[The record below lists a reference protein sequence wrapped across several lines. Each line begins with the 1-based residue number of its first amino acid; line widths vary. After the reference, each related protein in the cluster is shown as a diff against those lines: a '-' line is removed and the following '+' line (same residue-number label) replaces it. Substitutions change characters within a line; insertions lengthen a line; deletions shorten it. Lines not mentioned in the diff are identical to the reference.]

1 MLKISDYS
9 LKKEY
14 DEILDLDESIRFVG
28 RIKNRNVVAFV
39 RRKDSEPLID
49 EELGNLAHYQASVK
63 ANMEEMFDNQLGKTN
78 WMITCKELVKMITL
92 FLDDGLLILSIDS
105 NGNHDQVIQKI
116 QRLNTKF

>member
-1 MLKISDYS
+1 MLKISEHY
-9 LKKEY
+9 LKEEY
-14 DEILDLDESIRFVG
+14 CKILDLDESIRFVG
-28 RIKNRNVVAFV
+28 RIKNHSVVAFV

-105 NGNHDQVIQKI
+105 VGDHDAVIQKI

>member
-1 MLKISDYS
+1 MTVSGIS
-9 LKKEY
+9 LKEKC
-14 DEILDLDESIRFVG
+14 DKILDLDESIRFVG

-39 RRKDSEPLID
+39 RRTDFEPLID

-78 WMITCKELVKMITL
+78 WMITCKEIVKMITL

-105 NGNHDQVIQKI
+105 NGDHDQVIQKI

>member
-1 MLKISDYS
+1 MKVSEHYLKE
-9 LKKEY
+9 EY
-14 DEILDLDESIRFVG
+14 CKILDLDESIRFVG
-28 RIKNRNVVAFV
+28 RIKNHSVVAFV
-39 RRKDSEPLID
+39 RRKDSKPLID

-105 NGNHDQVIQKI
+105 VGNHDAVIQKI